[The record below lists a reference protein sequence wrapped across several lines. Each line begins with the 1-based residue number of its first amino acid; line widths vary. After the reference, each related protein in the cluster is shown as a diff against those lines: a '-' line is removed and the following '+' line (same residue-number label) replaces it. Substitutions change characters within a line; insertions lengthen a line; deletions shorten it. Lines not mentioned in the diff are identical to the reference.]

1 MCTTGTAW
9 TTRKSWCSEVT
20 RVPGDLQ
27 PLSLGEVLDDIGSA
41 RPSSGAGVAA
51 GVALA
56 LGIACAQKAV
66 SVTLK
71 HRDDDRLADAVTRLQ
86 ALRERALEQA
96 RLDAVLFE
104 SYLRHQ
110 APEDAARLVTTAE
123 AFQQLSQEVAKE
135 LQGLDGRIDDCVDG
149 DITAARALLQA
160 ARAIEA
166 EILREN
172 RRERAKAIA

>member
-1 MCTTGTAW
+1 MAA
-9 TTRKSWCSEVT
+9 
-20 RVPGDLQ
+20 DLQ
-27 PLSLGEVLDDIGSA
+27 PLSLGEVLDDIGSS

-66 SVTLK
+66 AVTLK
-71 HRDDDRLADAVTRLQ
+71 HRADDRLAEAAARLQ
-86 ALRERALEQA
+86 TLRERALELA

-110 APEDAARLVTTAE
+110 AAEDAARLVTAAE
-123 AFQQLSQEVAKE
+123 AFQQLSQDVAHE
-135 LQGLDGRIDDCVDG
+135 LQGLEGRIDDCVAG
-149 DITAARALLQA
+149 DITAARALVQA
-160 ARAIEA
+160 SRAIEA

-172 RRERAKAIA
+172 RRERAKVIA